1 MFSIVFII
9 HWCCFVLLSR
19 GDHCVLIVLM
29 IHWLCFVCIAAQVI
43 IVFPIVLTIHWC
55 SFVCIAEVIVYFLA
69 THCMLAH
76 NEVRHETIRNMY
88 EQAVQ
93 QAGSDDVGNDLEPLE
108 PMEHSLPQDCCESS

>member
-1 MFSIVFII
+1 MCSPLYLQYIGVA
-9 HWCCFVLLSR
+9 LS
-19 GDHCVLIVLM
+19 
-29 IHWLCFVCIAAQVI
+29 CIAEVI
-43 IVFPIVLTIHWC
+43 IVFPIVLMIHWC
-55 SFVCIAEVIVYFLA
+55 SFVCLAEVIVYFLA

-108 PMEHSLPQDCCESS
+108 PMEHSLPQDCCESSLILFGSVT